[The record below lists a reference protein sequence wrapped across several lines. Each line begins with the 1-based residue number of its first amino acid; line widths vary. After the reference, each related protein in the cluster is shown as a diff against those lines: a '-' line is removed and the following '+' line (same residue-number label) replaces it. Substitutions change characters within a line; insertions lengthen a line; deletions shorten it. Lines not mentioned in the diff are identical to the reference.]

1 MLQRDGGG
9 YGREGTAQDMRH
21 VDDVHGHHVWT
32 TRGQHSADP
41 ERGRARGRGT
51 RHTIRDGIA
60 SETEYRTIIKSQ
72 ITSNMKLCSEMLLE
86 VTVYC
91 GKVRD
96 QRGCLTATEH
106 SL

>member
-1 MLQRDGGG
+1 MLLAAALASLQRP
-9 YGREGTAQDMRH
+9 RCCFAAAL
-21 VDDVHGHHVWT
+21 
-32 TRGQHSADP
+32 TRSQSQNPDLSQIPQSQLRLLVVVSSPFLIKA
-41 ERGRARGRGT
+41 
-51 RHTIRDGIA
+51 TIRPKI
-60 SETEYRTIIKSQ
+60 EPILHC
-72 ITSNMKLCSEMLLE
+72 NMKLCSEMLLE

>member
-1 MLQRDGGG
+1 MVHLHFRAALYTQ
-9 YGREGTAQDMRH
+9 YLAVPVGR
-21 VDDVHGHHVWT
+21 
-32 TRGQHSADP
+32 
-41 ERGRARGRGT
+41 
-51 RHTIRDGIA
+51 
-60 SETEYRTIIKSQ
+60 
-72 ITSNMKLCSEMLLE
+72 NMKLCSEMLLE